1 MTREDRRPTGAFL
14 FLPFTMSLGNHF
26 KKYKF
31 LHWIYNLIHYKSLS
45 HNKAAYK
52 KYAFHK
58 PVIASISSRNFPD
71 KESRAWLDIGHSRE
85 LVPNKEGFGSFP
97 SEVQRQLLTWSDKGY
112 IILER
117 FFNHQEVNLILQ
129 EIDRLTGQHKL
140 HPTPD
145 NKLLFANR
153 VSGEIRAITYE
164 KRLTRL
170 LGFILDKEVV
180 PFQTIN
186 FLYGSN
192 QRAHSDSIHMT
203 TYPLGY
209 LIAVWIALED
219 THADN
224 GPLFYYPGSHRLPYL
239 LNNDFNEG
247 ETSFRLGRKDYV
259 DYEDKIEEI
268 IRERSLQKEVFLA
281 KKGDILIWHA
291 NLIHGGMPVLNPL
304 LTRKSMVIHYYAT
317 DVIKYHEI
325 TERPS
330 LLK

>member
-1 MTREDRRPTGAFL
+1 MGRFL
-14 FLPFTMSLGNHF
+14 FILTCSMGLANRL

-31 LHWIYNLIHYKSLS
+31 LHWIYNLLHYRQLV

-52 KYAFHK
+52 RYALHK
-58 PVIASISSRNFPD
+58 PVIASISSKNFPD
-71 KESRAWLDIGHSRE
+71 KESRAWLDTGHSRE
-85 LVPNKEGFGSFP
+85 LAPSRESFQHFP
-97 SEVQRQLLTWSDKGY
+97 ADVRQQLLSWSDKGFM
-112 IILER
+112 ILEQ
-117 FFNHQEVNLILQ
+117 FFGDREIRLILE
-129 EIDRLTGQHKL
+129 EIDRLVEKRKL

-153 VSGEIRAITYE
+153 VSPAIRAITHDQ
-164 KRLTRL
+164 RLTGL
-170 LGFILDKEVV
+170 LSFILDKEVV

-186 FLYGSN
+186 FRFGSN

-219 THADN
+219 TNPDN

-247 ETSFRLGRKDYV
+247 ETALQLGRKDYT
-259 DYEDKIEEI
+259 DYEDRIEDI
-268 IRERSLQKEVFLA
+268 IAEKRLSKEVFLA
-281 KKGDILIWHA
+281 KKGDVLIWHA
-291 NLIHGGMPVLNPL
+291 NLIHGGLPVVNPA
-304 LTRKSMVIHYYAT
+304 LTRNSMVIHYYAK